1 MLTTLSIKV
10 AKMKTKVSIGV
21 IIIAMVILIAVS
33 GSAMAARPV
42 PAGNETSVITVKTAA
57 SVVGSF
63 QAQTDLVLQESTGNL
78 SPPLTSGQQVST
90 VVYSENTMAINGA
103 TDYAKNTNINTGDVV
118 NGQNN
123 VQTDRIITF
132 DAGDGGRMVS
142 GENILVQTIG
152 SEDTTAAGCCPWGS
166 TANATLPAEC
176 ETVQAGSKMDVFEV
190 SASSSTGVRAIAD
203 QPGTTVS
210 LDYSIDAHGINQTPG
225 STENAAIGSATAY
238 VDGNIMQGNNGTA
251 PSTNM
256 QYHDV
261 TSVDGLFDLSKEV
274 SYSSA
279 PN

>member
-42 PAGNETSVITVKTAA
+42 PGGNETSVITVQTSAK
-57 SVVGSF
+57 VIGNF
-63 QAQTDLVLQESTGNL
+63 QAHTDLVLQQSTGDL
-78 SPPLTSGQQVST
+78 VPPLEDGEQVSL
-90 VVYSENTMAINGA
+90 VAYSENTMGINGA
-103 TDYAKNTNINTGDVV
+103 TDYSKNTNINTGDVV
-118 NGQNN
+118 NGQEN

-142 GENILVQTIG
+142 SENVLVQTVAN
-152 SEDTTAAGCCPWGS
+152 EATTASGCCPWGS
-166 TANATLPAEC
+166 TTNATLPAEC
-176 ETVQAGSKMDVFEV
+176 ETVQAGSKLDVFEV
-190 SASSSTGVRAIAD
+190 SASSSSGVRAIAD
-203 QPGTTVS
+203 TPGTTVS

-225 STENAAIGSATAY
+225 SMENAAIGSATAY
-238 VDGNIMQGNNGTA
+238 VDGKITQGNGTA
-251 PSTNM
+251 PGTNM
-256 QYHDV
+256 EYHDV
-261 TSVDGLFDLSKEV
+261 TSVDGLFDLSKDV

>member
-42 PAGNETSVITVKTAA
+42 PAGNESSVITVKTAA

-63 QAQTDLVLQESTGNL
+63 QAQSDLALMQSTGDLV
-78 SPPLTSGQQVST
+78 PPLEAGEQVSL
-90 VVYSENTMAINGA
+90 VAYSENTMAINGA
-103 TDYAKNTNINTGDVV
+103 TDYAKNTQINTGDVV
-118 NGQNN
+118 NGQEN

-142 GENILVQTIG
+142 SENILVQTVAN
-152 SEDTTAAGCCPWGS
+152 EETTTAGCCPWGS
-166 TANATLPAEC
+166 TTNATLPAEC
-176 ETVQAGSKMDVFEV
+176 ETVQAGSKMDVTEV

-203 QPGTTVS
+203 IPGTTVS

-225 STENAAIGSATAY
+225 SMENAAIGSATAY
-238 VDGNIMQGNNGTA
+238 VDGNIMQGNGTA
-251 PSTNM
+251 PGTNL